1 MKATNEKK
9 AEGYSSPY
17 NFEGRIPL
25 SQAIPLGLQHVMA
38 MFIGNLTP
46 LIIVMGVCGLTA
58 DAGFGELRTAL
69 LQNAMIIA
77 GVVTLVQ
84 MFSIGPVG
92 GKVPIVMGTSSGFL
106 GVLNNTVAACGGG
119 ILAYGGVS
127 VYVVSFAVFPIALEV
142 FHEADLPRNY
152 IPAALCFGCS
162 TFAMVAP
169 GAPQIQNAIPSSA
182 VGEDLMAGMVVG
194 FISCGV
200 ILVVGCFALMRMV
213 AAQKAKGASFI
224 AKPMDVFS
232 DEDTKLPHP
241 LVAFIPLIVTIILI
255 NVKINGQVI
264 CQLETGVLAGSVLAL
279 IMMWKYQDPSKL
291 LGHVGDTCK
300 SSLNAICNTS
310 AVVAFGGVVKLAPAF
325 AAVVNAMLNIPGP
338 KILSLAIAT
347 TVLAGICGSASG
359 GCGIASPLLGPAF
372 VNMGIPAGVV
382 ARTISISSAA
392 LDSLPHNGYIVTV
405 CNGLCNETHKDCYK
419 PVFVVTVL
427 VPFIGTLVAV
437 ALFSMF
443 PNLP

>member
-1 MKATNEKK
+1 MGKIYEITNGAKSIARVIVKLFGKK
-9 AEGYSSPY
+9 YALVS
-17 NFEGRIPL
+17 IPL
-25 SQAIPLGLQHVMA
+25 
-38 MFIGNLTP
+38 
-46 LIIVMGVCGLTA
+46 
-58 DAGFGELRTAL
+58 
-69 LQNAMIIA
+69 
-77 GVVTLVQ
+77 
-84 MFSIGPVG
+84 
-92 GKVPIVMGTSSGFL
+92 
-106 GVLNNTVAACGGG
+106 ACG

-241 LVAFIPLIVTIILI
+241 LIAFIPLIVTIILI

-300 SSLNAICNTS
+300 SSLNAICTW
-310 AVVAFGGVVKLAPAF
+310 G
-325 AAVVNAMLNIPGP
+325 
-338 KILSLAIAT
+338 
-347 TVLAGICGSASG
+347 
-359 GCGIASPLLGPAF
+359 
-372 VNMGIPAGVV
+372 
-382 ARTISISSAA
+382 
-392 LDSLPHNGYIVTV
+392 
-405 CNGLCNETHKDCYK
+405 
-419 PVFVVTVL
+419 
-427 VPFIGTLVAV
+427 
-437 ALFSMF
+437 
-443 PNLP
+443 

>member
-1 MKATNEKK
+1 MVQNPLPVSLSNYSVRNTHWFRFRLPAVFLPMVVSAFTLYHLRFSRLHLKFSMKQIYRE
-9 AEGYSSPY
+9 
-17 NFEGRIPL
+17 
-25 SQAIPLGLQHVMA
+25 
-38 MFIGNLTP
+38 
-46 LIIVMGVCGLTA
+46 II
-58 DAGFGELRTAL
+58 FGSAL
-69 LQNAMIIA
+69 LRM
-77 GVVTLVQ
+77 L
-84 MFSIGPVG
+84 
-92 GKVPIVMGTSSGFL
+92 
-106 GVLNNTVAACGGG
+106 
-119 ILAYGGVS
+119 Y
-127 VYVVSFAVFPIALEV
+127 
-142 FHEADLPRNY
+142 
-152 IPAALCFGCS
+152 
-162 TFAMVAP
+162 FAMVAP

-241 LVAFIPLIVTIILI
+241 LIAFIPLIVTIILI

-359 GCGIASPLLGPAF
+359 GCGIAS
-372 VNMGIPAGVV
+372 
-382 ARTISISSAA
+382 R
-392 LDSLPHNGYIVTV
+392 
-405 CNGLCNETHKDCYK
+405 C
-419 PVFVVTVL
+419 
-427 VPFIGTLVAV
+427 
-437 ALFSMF
+437 
-443 PNLP
+443 